1 MRAWFVML
9 AWVVGCGGSKGE
21 DTPAPRDTDASDPG
35 PTDTD
40 AADTDAGDTDAADT
54 DAADTDA
61 TGADTADTAGPGP
74 VVVEPVTPATLLAT
88 GFELPDLGGPE
99 RYDGLTPPGW
109 TRESGDGTMSE
120 GTFRPGTAS
129 MFQVE
134 PLAYPGGGV
143 QCVVVSAGSGG
154 GTTVD
159 AVHRLISGDLA
170 LVEEGRTYTVRAAVG
185 ARKDVWGGQTF
196 VSVLADGVVVAQ
208 TDLDLRAA
216 NDGVFREVSVVW
228 VGDAATAGRPLRVA
242 VGLTLAR
249 GSGVTSAV
257 FDEVTV
263 DVE

>member
-1 MRAWFVML
+1 MRGWFLML
-9 AWVVGCGGSKGE
+9 AVWGGCGGSTDQDVTE
-21 DTPAPRDTDASDPG
+21 PLDTDASDTDASDTDASDTDGADPVVTEPV

-40 AADTDAGDTDAADT
+40 ASDT
-54 DAADTDA
+54 
-61 TGADTADTAGPGP
+61 DTAGTVIAG
-74 VVVEPVTPATLLAT
+74 PVTPATLLAT

-216 NDGVFREVSVVW
+216 NDGLFREVSVVW

-242 VGLTLAR
+242 MGLTLAR
-249 GSGVTSAV
+249 GSGVASAV